1 MQTEMT
7 RVSEMTRMSENGRIV
22 IPAAIREAM
31 GLRAG
36 DTLEVSLEE
45 DGLRLR
51 TQRQMIARAQAM
63 VQKIFGPG
71 RSLSDELIAERRL
84 EAKREEQELG

>member
-22 IPAAIREAM
+22 IPAPIREAM

-63 VQKIFGPG
+63 VRKMFGPG